1 MQLKDLADKI
11 IDGYEITKE
20 EALELYDAPLDELK
34 ESASKITSHFFKEA
48 IELCCI
54 SNGKCG
60 KCSENCKFCSQSRY
74 YNTEIQQSV
83 LKSVD
88 EFFKEA
94 QANDKR
100 GVHRFSIVTAGVRLS
115 KAELKTIAQAYKK
128 ISSELKISCCG
139 SLGLLDYDDFVML
152 KESGLKR
159 YHNNLETS
167 PNFFK
172 EICTTHTMKQ
182 KEDTIALAK
191 KAGLEI
197 CSGCILGMGESVEDR
212 VDIALE
218 LRKLQVDST
227 PINILNPIKGT
238 PLENRP
244 TVHPDEVR
252 RTIALFRHV
261 LPKTVL
267 RLAGGRLII
276 QKYFT
281 DLYKYGIN
289 AEITGDMLTTAGL
302 TVADDISAAIS
313 NQKILTKIEPI
324 KQYLLVVTKRTPQ
337 ALAEMSALACGI
349 VILKEKLVNRS
360 IIFS

>member
-128 ISSELKISCCG
+128 FSSELKISCCG

-324 KQYLLVVTKRTPQ
+324 K
-337 ALAEMSALACGI
+337 
-349 VILKEKLVNRS
+349 
-360 IIFS
+360 

>member
-139 SLGLLDYDDFVML
+139 SLGLLDYDGFVML

-313 NQKILTKIEPI
+313 NQKVLTKIEPI
-324 KQYLLVVTKRTPQ
+324 K
-337 ALAEMSALACGI
+337 
-349 VILKEKLVNRS
+349 
-360 IIFS
+360 

>member
-20 EALELYDAPLDELK
+20 EALELYDAPLDELR

-115 KAELKTIAQAYKK
+115 KTELKTIAQAYKK

-324 KQYLLVVTKRTPQ
+324 K
-337 ALAEMSALACGI
+337 
-349 VILKEKLVNRS
+349 
-360 IIFS
+360 

>member
-182 KEDTIALAK
+182 KEDTISLAK

-313 NQKILTKIEPI
+313 NQKVLTKIEPI
-324 KQYLLVVTKRTPQ
+324 K
-337 ALAEMSALACGI
+337 
-349 VILKEKLVNRS
+349 
-360 IIFS
+360 

>member
-94 QANDKR
+94 QANDRR

-152 KESGLKR
+152 KEAGLKR

-197 CSGCILGMGESVEDR
+197 CSGCILGMGESVDDR

-302 TVADDISAAIS
+302 TVADDISAAIR

-324 KQYLLVVTKRTPQ
+324 K
-337 ALAEMSALACGI
+337 
-349 VILKEKLVNRS
+349 
-360 IIFS
+360 

>member
-20 EALELYDAPLDELK
+20 EALELYDAPLDELR

-313 NQKILTKIEPI
+313 NQNILTKIEPI
-324 KQYLLVVTKRTPQ
+324 K
-337 ALAEMSALACGI
+337 
-349 VILKEKLVNRS
+349 
-360 IIFS
+360 

>member
-128 ISSELKISCCG
+128 ITSELKISCCG

-152 KESGLKR
+152 KEAGLKR

-302 TVADDISAAIS
+302 TVADDISAAIR

-324 KQYLLVVTKRTPQ
+324 K
-337 ALAEMSALACGI
+337 
-349 VILKEKLVNRS
+349 
-360 IIFS
+360 

>member
-20 EALELYDAPLDELK
+20 EALELYDAPLDELR
-34 ESASKITSHFFKEA
+34 ESASKITSHFFRDA

-324 KQYLLVVTKRTPQ
+324 K
-337 ALAEMSALACGI
+337 
-349 VILKEKLVNRS
+349 
-360 IIFS
+360 

>member
-20 EALELYDAPLDELK
+20 EALELYDAPLDELR

-94 QANDKR
+94 QANDRR

-128 ISSELKISCCG
+128 ITSELKISCCG

-152 KESGLKR
+152 KEAGLKR

-302 TVADDISAAIS
+302 TVADDISAAIR

-324 KQYLLVVTKRTPQ
+324 K
-337 ALAEMSALACGI
+337 
-349 VILKEKLVNRS
+349 
-360 IIFS
+360 

>member
-172 EICTTHTMKQ
+172 EICTTHTMEQ

-244 TVHPDEVR
+244 TVYPDEVR

-324 KQYLLVVTKRTPQ
+324 K
-337 ALAEMSALACGI
+337 
-349 VILKEKLVNRS
+349 
-360 IIFS
+360 

>member
-20 EALELYDAPLDELK
+20 ESLELYDAPLDELK
-34 ESASKITSHFFKEA
+34 DSASKITSHFFKEA

-324 KQYLLVVTKRTPQ
+324 K
-337 ALAEMSALACGI
+337 
-349 VILKEKLVNRS
+349 
-360 IIFS
+360 

>member
-34 ESASKITSHFFKEA
+34 ESASKITSHFFKDA

-182 KEDTIALAK
+182 KEDTIVLAK

-324 KQYLLVVTKRTPQ
+324 K
-337 ALAEMSALACGI
+337 
-349 VILKEKLVNRS
+349 
-360 IIFS
+360 

>member
-191 KAGLEI
+191 KAGLDI

-313 NQKILTKIEPI
+313 NQKVLTKIEPI
-324 KQYLLVVTKRTPQ
+324 K
-337 ALAEMSALACGI
+337 
-349 VILKEKLVNRS
+349 
-360 IIFS
+360 

>member
-60 KCSENCKFCSQSRY
+60 KCSEDCKFCSQSRY

-324 KQYLLVVTKRTPQ
+324 K
-337 ALAEMSALACGI
+337 
-349 VILKEKLVNRS
+349 
-360 IIFS
+360 

>member
-20 EALELYDAPLDELK
+20 EALELYDVPLDELK
-34 ESASKITSHFFKEA
+34 KSASKITSHFFKEA

-313 NQKILTKIEPI
+313 NQKVLTKIEPI
-324 KQYLLVVTKRTPQ
+324 K
-337 ALAEMSALACGI
+337 
-349 VILKEKLVNRS
+349 
-360 IIFS
+360 